1 MAETGV
7 SPASREALLAEV
19 GRIVSSEVLRSSES
33 LCHLLGYLAS
43 HSVQGRSGSVKEYQI
58 ATEVFGR
65 PADFDPRLDSTV
77 RVQTSRL
84 RAKLAEYYAGPGA
97 QDPVIVEIP
106 RGAYS
111 VTVHARDLP
120 AANVHPAEA
129 PVIEVPRPEPAPAES
144 PRRYQIA
151 TWVLS
156 ILCGGLLLAVLLIV
170 RSRPAAPVADPQ
182 PEIPAPLK

>member
-43 HSVQGRSGSVKEYQI
+43 HSLGERSGSVKEYQI

-65 PADFDPRLDSTV
+65 TVDFDPRLDSTV

-97 QDPVIVEIP
+97 HDPVIVEIP
-106 RGAYS
+106 RGAYWM
-111 VTVHARDLP
+111 VVRTR
-120 AANVHPAEA
+120 AAPDEAAPQTEVHPVEVH
-129 PVIEVPRPEPAPAES
+129 PVE
-144 PRRYQIA
+144 
-151 TWVLS
+151 
-156 ILCGGLLLAVLLIV
+156 
-170 RSRPAAPVADPQ
+170 
-182 PEIPAPLK
+182 